1 MADALP
7 CRLPDD
13 SVLCPKCKSDNSV
26 VWEDELDNQGKRCP
40 KCEVSFSHCLK
51 CEEVVILEDWVGES
65 TFTVWE
71 GPEAD
76 PHGTRIIRGTE
87 ITQIEEFANDN
98 PGCNYQED
106 AIEVPENLESSW
118 RDFKNTHHILSS
130 YGSWHSK
137 CPTCQETLY
146 FEISHMEE

>member
-1 MADALP
+1 MADAPP

-13 SVLCPKCKSDNSV
+13 SVLCPQCKSDNSE
-26 VWEDELDNQGKRCP
+26 VWKDDLERQGKKCP
-40 KCEVSFSHCLK
+40 DCKASFTHCLK
-51 CEEVVILEDWVGES
+51 CDEVVILEEYVSES
-65 TFTVWE
+65 IFTVLE
-71 GPEAD
+71 GPVAD
-76 PHGTRIIRGTE
+76 PHGTRIIRGTD

-106 AIEVPENLESSW
+106 TMEVPENLVSSW

-130 YGSWHSK
+130 YGSWDSK
-137 CPTCQETLY
+137 CPTCQEYLY